1 MKKIAVVGSINSD
14 YFVEADVL
22 PKTGETILG
31 KNFFRSLGGKGANQ
45 AVAASR
51 LGAQVSFFGSVGND
65 ENGYFARD
73 TFIQENIETS
83 FLQFEN
89 NAHTGAAF
97 IEISNSENRIIVIP
111 GANSY
116 TNKKYVENS
125 LEQILK
131 HDIFIFQL
139 EIPMETIEYL
149 IPILYEHQKIIIV
162 NPAPAQLIKQDIID
176 KITYLTP
183 NEHEYQEVLNQP
195 VSSMEDALTKLP
207 NKLMITC
214 GQEGVKFF
222 DGNTVVHIP
231 AHIVKAVDTTGA
243 GDTFCGAFAVALAD
257 GKELSECI
265 RFGNIAAALS
275 VQKKGAQAG
284 MPFKKDVDQIIKEE
298 RIHDTEGDIPQN

>member
-1 MKKIAVVGSINSD
+1 MKKIAVIGSINSD
-14 YFVEADVL
+14 YFVEADEL
-22 PKTGETILG
+22 PKTGQTIIG
-31 KNFFRSLGGKGANQ
+31 NNFFRALGGKGANQ

-51 LGAQVSFFGSVGND
+51 LGAQVSFFGSVGKD
-65 ENGYFARD
+65 DNGYFAKD
-73 TFIQENIETS
+73 TFIQENIVTS

-97 IEISNSENRIIVIP
+97 VEISNSENRIIVIP

-116 TNKKYVENS
+116 TNKQYVENY
-125 LEQILK
+125 LEQILN

-139 EIPMETIEYL
+139 EIPMETIDYL
-149 IPILYEHQKIIIV
+149 IPILYKHEKIIIV
-162 NPAPAQLIKQDIID
+162 NPAPAQLIKKDIID

-183 NEHEYQEVLNQP
+183 NEYEYQEVLNQP
-195 VSSMEDALTKLP
+195 VSSMEDVLIKFP

-214 GQEGVKFF
+214 GQDGVKFF
-222 DGNTVVHIP
+222 DGNRIVHVP

-243 GDTFCGAFAVALAD
+243 GDTFCGAFAVAIAN

-275 VQKKGAQAG
+275 VKKKGAQAG
-284 MPFKKDVDQIIKEE
+284 MPYIKDIDQIIKGE
-298 RIHDTEGDIPQN
+298 RIHDTEGDIPQS

>member
-1 MKKIAVVGSINSD
+1 MKKIAVIGSINSD
-14 YFVEADVL
+14 YFVEADEL
-22 PKTGETILG
+22 PKTGQTIIG
-31 KNFFRSLGGKGANQ
+31 NNFFRALGGKGANQ

-51 LGAQVSFFGSVGND
+51 LGAQVSFFGSVGKD
-65 ENGYFARD
+65 DNGYFAKD
-73 TFIQENIETS
+73 TFIQENIVTS

-97 IEISNSENRIIVIP
+97 VEISNSENRIIVIP

-116 TNKKYVENS
+116 TNKKYVENC

-139 EIPMETIEYL
+139 EIPMETIDYL

-183 NEHEYQEVLNQP
+183 NEYEYQEVLDQP
-195 VSSMEDALTKLP
+195 VISMEDALTKFP

-214 GQEGVKFF
+214 GQDGVKFF
-222 DGNTVVHIP
+222 DGNRIVHIP
-231 AHIVKAVDTTGA
+231 AHVVKAVDTTGA
-243 GDTFCGAFAVALAD
+243 GDTFCGAFAVAIAN

-265 RFGNIAAALS
+265 DFGNIAAALS
-275 VQKKGAQAG
+275 VQKKVHKLECHVNK
-284 MPFKKDVDQIIKEE
+284 M
-298 RIHDTEGDIPQN
+298 

>member
-31 KNFFRSLGGKGANQ
+31 NNFFRALGGKGANQ

-65 ENGYFARD
+65 DNGNFAKD
-73 TFIQENIETS
+73 TFLQENIETS
-83 FLQFEN
+83 FLHFEN

-97 IEISNSENRIIVIP
+97 VEISNSENRIIVIP

-116 TNKKYVENS
+116 TNKQYVDS
-125 LEQILK
+125 RLEQILM

-139 EIPMETIEYL
+139 EIPMETIDYL

-162 NPAPAQLIKQDIID
+162 NPAPAQLIKQDILE

-183 NEHEYQEVLNQP
+183 NEHEYQVVLDNC
-195 VSSMEDALTKLP
+195 VSSMEEALTKFP

-214 GQEGVKFF
+214 GQDGVKFF
-222 DGNTVVHIP
+222 DGNRIVHIP
-231 AHIVKAVDTTGA
+231 AHVVKAVDTTGA
-243 GDTFCGAFAVALAD
+243 GDTFCGAFAVAIAN

-265 RFGNIAAALS
+265 DFGNIAAAFS

-284 MPFKKDVDQIIKEE
+284 MPRKQDVDQIIKEE
-298 RIHDTEGDIPQN
+298 RIHDTERDIPQN

>member
-14 YFVEADVL
+14 YFVEADML

-31 KNFFRSLGGKGANQ
+31 NNFFRALGGKGANQ

-51 LGAQVSFFGSVGND
+51 LGAQVTFFGSVGND
-65 ENGYFARD
+65 DNGNFAKDSFLLENV
-73 TFIQENIETS
+73 ETS
-83 FLQFEN
+83 FLNAVN

-97 IEISNSENRIIVIP
+97 VEISNSENRIIVIP
-111 GANSY
+111 GANSH
-116 TNKKYVENS
+116 TNEKYVKS
-125 LEQILK
+125 HLEQILM

-149 IPILYEHQKIIIV
+149 IPILYENQKIIIV
-162 NPAPAQLIKQDIID
+162 NPAPSQHIKQDILE

-183 NEHEYQEVLNQP
+183 NEHEYQLVLDQ
-195 VSSMEDALTKLP
+195 SDSKMEDALSKFP
-207 NKLMITC
+207 NKLVITC

-222 DGNTVVHIP
+222 DGSRIVNVPARTVQ
-231 AHIVKAVDTTGA
+231 AVDTTGA
-243 GDTFCGAFAVALAD
+243 GDTFCGAFAVALAE
-257 GKELSECI
+257 GKDLSECI

-284 MPFKKDVDQIIKEE
+284 MPYRKDLDQIFKKEL
-298 RIHDTEGDIPQN
+298 IHDTEGDIPKN